1 MDADLLR
8 LALILLGVFFLLV
21 IYLWERRKRARNKAL
36 LASAAG
42 NEQRREPSLGMD
54 GSGFSDDP
62 EDQELRDSLHELRG
76 VFRGDE
82 DRDGPRRE
90 RSHPGAGPDGAAGD
104 DRAAAE
110 DVETP
115 TLILQLVVAAKGDPF
130 EGPDI
135 RRVMEGL
142 HMTPGEM
149 SIYHR
154 LDPLRP
160 AGVPLFSLA
169 NMLNPGVFPFQDM
182 EEFKTPGLAMFTQL
196 PGPQDGQVVF
206 AEMLRTAEEIALQLG
221 GELHDETHSVLTKQR
236 IEHIKSEIVEH
247 RRKLQLAKRR
257 PK

>member
-1 MDADLLR
+1 
-8 LALILLGVFFLLV
+8 
-21 IYLWERRKRARNKAL
+21 
-36 LASAAG
+36 
-42 NEQRREPSLGMD
+42 
-54 GSGFSDDP
+54 
-62 EDQELRDSLHELRG
+62 
-76 VFRGDE
+76 
-82 DRDGPRRE
+82 
-90 RSHPGAGPDGAAGD
+90 
-104 DRAAAE
+104 
-110 DVETP
+110 
-115 TLILQLVVAAKGDPF
+115 
-130 EGPDI
+130 
-135 RRVMEGL
+135 
-142 HMTPGEM
+142 MTPGEM

-221 GELHDETHSVLTKQR
+221 GELNDETHSV
-236 IEHIKSEIVEH
+236 HIKSEIVEH